1 VKPKPGP
8 VGRQGPDVWHP
19 TIQTVKLPT
28 YTSAPD
34 TLLTMHALQEFE
46 LESANAGWFVQTRSP
61 LNSARINSAQRTAAA
76 AGFTIETRKQQTSN
90 AELRNGATGVGLL
103 VALGVLA
110 MTVGLIRS
118 ETASELRTLAATGAT
133 STTRRTITGATAGAL
148 ALLGALLGTSGAYLA
163 LVAWHRSDLHP
174 LTRVPYLDL
183 VVIIAGLPLLAIT
196 AGWLLAGRE
205 PASITHQP
213 LE

>member
-1 VKPKPGP
+1 V
-8 VGRQGPDVWHP
+8 RQGPDHWQP
-19 TIQTVKLPT
+19 TLQTLKLPT

-34 TLLTMHALQEFE
+34 TLLTPNALQKFG
-46 LESANAGWFVQTRSP
+46 LKQVAAGWFIQSP
-61 LNSARINSAQRTAAA
+61 SPHTNSQINSAQRIAAA
-76 AGFTIETRKQQTSN
+76 AGITIETRHRQASN
-90 AELRNGATGVGLL
+90 AGLRNGATGVGLL

-118 ETASELRTLAATGAT
+118 ETANELRTLAATGAT

-148 ALLGALLGTSGAYLA
+148 AVLGALLGIGGAYVA
-163 LVAWHRSDLHP
+163 LIAWHRSDLHP
-174 LTRVPYLDL
+174 LTHVPYLDL
-183 VVIIAGLPLLAIT
+183 AIILAGLPLLAIT

-205 PASITHQP
+205 PTAIAHQP